1 MQKNLCD
8 VVAVAALVIL
18 RDNAIVLHAVYKNL
32 EYILY
37 AENLLLIV
45 VFLNKTALICTR
57 ICAVFTLSF
66 PVSILVLKPNACNPA
81 FHFV

>member
-18 RDNAIVLHAVYKNL
+18 RDNAIVLHAIYKNL

-37 AENLLLIV
+37 AENLLIV
-45 VFLNKTALICTR
+45 VFLNKTTLICTR

-66 PVSILVLKPNACNPA
+66 PVSILVLKPDACNPA
-81 FHFV
+81 FRFV